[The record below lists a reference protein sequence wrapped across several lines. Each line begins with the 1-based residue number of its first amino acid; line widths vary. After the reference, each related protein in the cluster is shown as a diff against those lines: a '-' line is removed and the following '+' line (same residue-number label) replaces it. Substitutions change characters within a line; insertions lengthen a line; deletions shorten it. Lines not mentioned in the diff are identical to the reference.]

1 MNEVSKIVMLAV
13 DELKPYERNARK
25 HGEED
30 VAAIAKSIETFGF
43 NDPIGVWGKDNL
55 IVEGHG
61 RLMAA
66 KSLGMEKV
74 PCIRLDHL
82 SDEERRAYALAHNRT
97 AELSQWDD
105 ELVDSELGDLK
116 ALGFDIDLTGFSI
129 DDIVI
134 TDDMAADI
142 TDEEVEAIA
151 AGPSRVKRGEVWIL
165 GRHRLMCG
173 DSTDPEDCK
182 KLVGGGV

>member
-66 KSLGMEKV
+66 KSLGMDKV
-74 PCIRLDHL
+74 
-82 SDEERRAYALAHNRT
+82 
-97 AELSQWDD
+97 
-105 ELVDSELGDLK
+105 
-116 ALGFDIDLTGFSI
+116 
-129 DDIVI
+129 
-134 TDDMAADI
+134 
-142 TDEEVEAIA
+142 
-151 AGPSRVKRGEVWIL
+151 
-165 GRHRLMCG
+165 
-173 DSTDPEDCK
+173 
-182 KLVGGGV
+182 GVP